1 MDRPIE
7 NTTCSNT
14 TENKE
19 KKLTGFALNPDN
31 INRNGRPRKG
41 MAWKDVVIDM
51 GDDEMKDGK
60 TRKEEIVAKV
70 YKEANKGNMDAIK
83 LLWNSLV
90 GTKTQNE
97 ISGADGKE
105 LVIKVIDYDNK
116 ENDISDLKGD

>member
-70 YKEANKGNMDAIK
+70 
-83 LLWNSLV
+83 
-90 GTKTQNE
+90 
-97 ISGADGKE
+97 
-105 LVIKVIDYDNK
+105 
-116 ENDISDLKGD
+116 

>member
-1 MDRPIE
+1 
-7 NTTCSNT
+7 
-14 TENKE
+14 
-19 KKLTGFALNPDN
+19 
-31 INRNGRPRKG
+31 
-41 MAWKDVVIDM
+41 
-51 GDDEMKDGK
+51 
-60 TRKEEIVAKV
+60 
-70 YKEANKGNMDAIK
+70 MDAIK